1 MGHYARSV
9 SIVETLNDAGVD
21 VRMFLSRAA
30 MWRALHED
38 ASKHTN
44 ENHQDDTSSRGTTT
58 AIAVA
63 SITPSFSVID
73 TISHILERIVGDCE
87 VSSQRNRYP
96 QLIVAD
102 GDLPGMLRAKV
113 GGIPSVGIAHG
124 QLFNIAV
131 RPPFIAKNRK
141 LSKSW
146 DRQYRLNAR
155 ASYFSEWQ
163 IATHFCFLESRV
175 SSGVVARAPMRPE
188 VIHMAT
194 ARRQASTSSSSSN
207 STTIPELP
215 FRGKME
221 HHLLEQVVPVS
232 AAAAAA
238 AAVQEGGVNQN
249 STTTTTS
256 TPVVLVPPKR
266 RRKVVICYFRDRNG
280 DVVVEALLDAG
291 FDVLLFDNGYMKGRP
306 LNDDPNRYGAQ
317 WIVDPTLS
325 QEQRDAQWNELQR
338 SHGFGGGDHG
348 DNDRKR
354 KSVRRRARR
363 LSEESE
369 TTAAD
374 SLSRHHHHHHHH
386 HHHRS
391 LTASAA
397 TTVVNDQDDDDKPRL
412 IRVTD
417 RSLFTPLM
425 HVADGVASSA
435 GSQLMSECIYSNMP
449 LLALYLEHDDEQRL
463 NVELSKDCKNPHV
476 FGTSFE
482 TFRTTIPA
490 LFRRHKTQTTSQ
502 PIQSKTKA
510 WQEFHS
516 FMKSVEQSQT
526 SQAFYDQYSDDSGSR
541 SSSSTSIQSVSSAGT
556 NHNHHPT
563 NATSAVIFEEQ
574 QQHPPHA
581 DDNNLEKKQN
591 EDEDEEPNAFVG
603 LPDAAEIIL
612 EILKKVDETNDLMYG

>member
-215 FRGKME
+215 FRAKME
-221 HHLLEQVVPVS
+221 HHLLEPVVPVS
-232 AAAAAA
+232 AAA
-238 AAVQEGGVNQN
+238 VQEEGGGGVNQN
-249 STTTTTS
+249 STTTTTTTS
-256 TPVVLVPPKR
+256 TTTTLMVPPKQ

-306 LNDDPNRYGAQ
+306 WIDDPNRYGAQ
-317 WIVDPTLS
+317 WIVDN
-325 QEQRDAQWNELQR
+325 EQRDAQWNELQR
-338 SHGFGGGDHG
+338 SHGFGGDNGD
-348 DNDRKR
+348 DRSR
-354 KSVRRRARR
+354 KSVRRRARRR

-369 TTAAD
+369 TTATD
-374 SLSRHHHHHHHH
+374 SLSSH

-391 LTASAA
+391 LKATSAA
-397 TTVVNDQDDDDKPRL
+397 TTVVDDQDDDDDDDDKPRL

-490 LFRRHKTQTTSQ
+490 LFRRHKTQSQTPSQ

-510 WQEFHS
+510 WQEFHN

-541 SSSSTSIQSVSSAGT
+541 SSSSSSIQSVSSAGT
-556 NHNHHPT
+556 NPT
-563 NATSAVIFEEQ
+563 NATNVLFVEEQ
-574 QQHPPHA
+574 QQHPPHP
-581 DDNNLEKKQN
+581 DDNLEKNPQN
-591 EDEDEEPNAFVG
+591 EEEPNAFVG

>member
-63 SITPSFSVID
+63 SITPSFNVID

-146 DRQYRLNAR
+146 DRQHRLNAR

-306 LNDDPNRYGAQ
+306 WIDDPNRYGAQ
-317 WIVDPTLS
+317 WIVDN
-325 QEQRDAQWNELQR
+325 EQRDAQWNELQR
-338 SHGFGGGDHG
+338 SHGFGGDNGD
-348 DNDRKR
+348 DRSR
-354 KSVRRRARR
+354 KSVRRRARRR

-369 TTAAD
+369 TTATD
-374 SLSRHHHHHHHH
+374 SLSSH

-391 LTASAA
+391 LKATSAA
-397 TTVVNDQDDDDKPRL
+397 TTVVDDQDDDDDDDDKPRL

-541 SSSSTSIQSVSSAGT
+541 SSSSSSIQSVSSAGT
-556 NHNHHPT
+556 NPT
-563 NATSAVIFEEQ
+563 NATNVLFVEEQ
-574 QQHPPHA
+574 QQHPPHP
-581 DDNNLEKKQN
+581 DDNLEKNPQN
-591 EDEDEEPNAFVG
+591 EEEPNAFVG